1 MSTQPLSSAADEL
14 LTTAQV
20 AKVYGI
26 SQSTLRK
33 WRCIAAGPCF
43 IRVGRAVRYRRS
55 DLAEFLAARTYT
67 STAEADERS

>member
-1 MSTQPLSSAADEL
+1 LSTKSSSSLTDEL

-20 AKVYGI
+20 AKVYGL

-33 WRCIAAGPCF
+33 WRCIAAGPSF
-43 IRVGRAVRYRRS
+43 IKVGRAVRYRRS
-55 DLAEFLAARTYT
+55 DLSEFLMARTYT